1 MKTIKINFQLLF
13 CLACLAVSSM
23 MFSSCKKLFGLE
35 LQQNEDH
42 IVSTIDPHIYKSAWQ
57 FLKDRAL
64 GPATSPN
71 DTIFKRM
78 YQGIIYSGIDT
89 NEYTKPGRTFI
100 FLHNDAVRR
109 LSGST
114 VTTDCYFG
122 KYKVGPAPGVAATK
136 WEDYPQQQVKNYLL
150 SLIVEGEHTFEN
162 VFPDPKFVKT
172 LLPPNTDPLNPESL
186 MAFRVIN
193 DRDSRF
199 RINDFPGSAVPT
211 PNLATPGIQART
223 AGILS
228 TNGPIHVIDRVLF
241 YQKQ

>member
-1 MKTIKINFQLLF
+1 MKLLDKKF
-13 CLACLAVSSM
+13 SLVLLMASM
-23 MFSSCKKLFGLE
+23 ILFSVSCKKLLGLE
-35 LQQNEDH
+35 RQTSEDH
-42 IVSTIDPHIYKSAWQ
+42 PTSTIDPHIHKTAWQ

-64 GPATSPN
+64 GNP

-78 YQGIIYSGIDT
+78 YEAVVYSGIDT
-89 NEYTKPGRTFI
+89 QEYLKPNRTFI

-122 KYKVGPAPGVAATK
+122 KYKVGPSPGVPATR
-136 WEDYPQQQVKNYLL
+136 WEDYPQSQVKNYLL
-150 SLIVEGEHTFEN
+150 SLIVVGEHSFDN
-162 VFPDPKFVKT
+162 VFPDPKFEKT
-172 LLPPNTDPLNPESL
+172 LLPAGADPLNPQSEI
-186 MAFRVIN
+186 AFRVIN

-211 PNLATPGIQART
+211 PNLTSPGIQART
-223 AGILS
+223 AGILA

-241 YQKQ
+241 FQRQ

>member
-1 MKTIKINFQLLF
+1 MKAIIKQKLIYYSIGICLVVVLF
-13 CLACLAVSSM
+13 T
-23 MFSSCKKLFGLE
+23 SCRKLFGLE
-35 LQQNEDH
+35 NQKNEDH
-42 IVSTIDPHIYKSAWQ
+42 PTTTIDPHINMSAWD
-57 FLKDRAL
+57 FLKLRAL
-64 GPATSPN
+64 GPSTSPN

-78 YQGIIYSGIDT
+78 YQAIVYSGIDS
-89 NEYTKPGRTFI
+89 NEYKTTNRTFI
-100 FLHNDAVRR
+100 LLHNDAVRR

-114 VTTDCYFG
+114 VTTDSYFG
-122 KYKVGPAPGVAATK
+122 KYKVGPGAGVAATK
-136 WEDYPQQQVKNYLL
+136 WEDYPQLQVKNYLL
-150 SLIVEGEHTFEN
+150 SLIVQGEHTFEN
-162 VFPDPKFVKT
+162 VGPDPKFEHT

-186 MAFRVIN
+186 IAFRVIN

-211 PNLATPGIQART
+211 PGLATPGIQART